1 MTDYSEDNEHTRR
14 LDDIIRAA
22 WPHKRPA
29 ASIAGDELERKGLM
43 ALYENEVLCVLAST
57 VPPRNIVFRGAL
69 DEAVT
74 WVAQQPDAEP
84 PKHTDPNADVRSEVS
99 AMISTIAADA
109 AAKAR
114 NRNG

>member
-1 MTDYSEDNEHTRR
+1 MTDYSEDNDETRR

-22 WPHKRPA
+22 WPHKRPT
-29 ASIAGDELERKGLM
+29 ASFAGDELERKGLM

-57 VPPRNIVFRGAL
+57 VPPRNVVFRGTL
-69 DEAVT
+69 DEAVA

-84 PKHTDPNADVRSEVS
+84 PKYRDPNATIRADVS
-99 AMISTIAADA
+99 AMISTIAAGA

-114 NRNG
+114 KQD